1 MKKHILLLIFSFALF
16 FNQGFSQAQVD
27 TAVDVSVK
35 TLDSHTYRLFDLLD
49 EGKIVVINFFS
60 TSCGP
65 CQTFA
70 HDFQVAYENF
80 GMNQGDVFFLGIN
93 YNGTNSQVAQFAET
107 YGLNLPLSSGLEG
120 GGNAAFEAFEVVSYP
135 TVIVITP
142 DYHLAENYIWEP
154 TAENIT
160 NAVVNAGGTLVGLAT
175 KPGYKLNTVTVSP
188 NPAKDVANISFA
200 LNNLQT
206 LHLQISDLTGRV
218 LIDETVKGIR
228 GENRLKIDTKSLSG
242 GTYIVMITTESS
254 DLFATKMVV
263 R

>member
-1 MKKHILLLIFSFALF
+1 MKKRILLLILSLGLF
-16 FNQGFSQAQVD
+16 ISQGFSQAQVD

-35 TLDSHTYRLFDLLD
+35 TLDSHTYRLYDILD

-70 HDFQVAYENF
+70 HDFQLAYENF

-93 YNGTNSQVAQFAET
+93 YNGTNYQVSQFADI

-120 GGNAAFEAFEVVSYP
+120 GGNEAFEAFEVVSYP

-142 DYHLAENYIWEP
+142 DYQLAANRVWEP
-154 TAENIT
+154 TSENIT

-175 KPGYKLNTVTVSP
+175 HSAYKSNPVIVVP
-188 NPAKDVANISFA
+188 NPVQDEAGISFA
-200 LNNLQT
+200 LNIPQT
-206 LHLQISDLTGRV
+206 LHLRISDLAGRV
-218 LIDETVKGIR
+218 LIKETVNGIQ
-228 GENRLKIDTKSLSG
+228 GENRLNIDTKNLSS
-242 GTYIVMITTESS
+242 GTYIVMITSESNE
-254 DLFATKMVV
+254 LFTSKMVV